1 VWLRGH
7 ILVEDTSGLS
17 AMQMSRLIV
26 AVLGASAWAA
36 PATVAANNLQI
47 RVGQLQEE
55 SSLIGSPPSQRLTIT
70 QERIGASIQM
80 QLPSI
85 QSRTNNMRVSSQAQA
100 LPSISLA
107 TSADGKSIH
116 QGDKII
122 ITWQSIN
129 SPPGTGVALFPQ
141 KALTGHIFAPITTS
155 LPASG
160 SYTWQVPIYV
170 SLPVPCAPDRTGGCI
185 GSMNPGTRYRIVAR
199 LYTPSDA
206 DFFEYGPTKNHPTY
220 IAAAESGEFIMLTAP

>member
-1 VWLRGH
+1 
-7 ILVEDTSGLS
+7 LVEDTSGLS
-17 AMQMSRLIV
+17 AMQMPRPIV
-26 AVLGASAWAA
+26 ALGALAWLA
-36 PATVAANNLQI
+36 PATDAADNLQI

-55 SSLIGSPPSQRLTIT
+55 SSLIGRSPSQLLTLK
-70 QERIGASIQM
+70 QERVGTSIQM

-85 QSRTNNMRVSSQAQA
+85 QARTNNM

-116 QGDKII
+116 QGDTII

-129 SPPGTGVALFPQ
+129 SPPGAGVALFPQ

-155 LPASG
+155 LPVSG

-170 SLPVPCAPDRTGGCI
+170 SLPIPCAPDRTGGCI
-185 GSMNPGTRYRIVAR
+185 GSMNPGTTYRIVAR

-206 DFFEYGPTKNHPTY
+206 DFFEYGPTKTYPTY
-220 IAAAESGEFIMLTAP
+220 IAAAESSEFVMLAAP

>member
-1 VWLRGH
+1 
-7 ILVEDTSGLS
+7 
-17 AMQMSRLIV
+17 MQMSRPIV
-26 AVLGASAWAA
+26 AALGALAWLA
-36 PATVAANNLQI
+36 PATDAADNLQI

-55 SSLIGSPPSQRLTIT
+55 SSLIGRSPSQLLTLK
-70 QERIGASIQM
+70 QERVGTSIQM

-85 QSRTNNMRVSSQAQA
+85 QARTNNMSVSSPAQA

-116 QGDKII
+116 QGDTII
-122 ITWQSIN
+122 ITWESIN
-129 SPPGTGVALFPQ
+129 SPPGAGVALFPQ
-141 KALTGHIFAPITTS
+141 KTQTGHIFDPIKTS

-160 SYTWQVPIYV
+160 NYTWQVPIYV
-170 SLPVPCAPDRTGGCI
+170 SLPIPCAPDRTGGCI

-206 DFFEYGPTKNHPTY
+206 DFLEYGPTKTYPTY
-220 IAAAESGEFIMLTAP
+220 IAAAESGEFVMLAAP

>member
-1 VWLRGH
+1 V
-7 ILVEDTSGLS
+7 VEDTSGLS
-17 AMQMSRLIV
+17 AMQMPRPIV
-26 AVLGASAWAA
+26 AALSASVLLAL
-36 PATVAANNLQI
+36 ATDAANNLQI

-55 SSLIGSPPSQRLTIT
+55 SALIGRPPSQLMTLQ
-70 QERIGASIQM
+70 QERVGTNIQM

-85 QSRTNNMRVSSQAQA
+85 QTRTNNMSVSSPAQA

-116 QGDKII
+116 QGDTII
-122 ITWQSIN
+122 ITWHSIN
-129 SPPGTGVALFPQ
+129 SPPGAGVALFPQ

-170 SLPVPCAPDRTGGCI
+170 SRPVPCAPDRTGGCI
-185 GSMNPGTRYRIVAR
+185 GSMNPGTTYRIVAR
-199 LYTPSDA
+199 LYIPSDA
-206 DFFEYGPTKNHPTY
+206 DFFEYGPTKTHPTY
-220 IAAAESGEFIMLTAP
+220 IAAAESGEFVMLATP